1 MRPPRWFLIALALSG
16 CVTTEFVSTDPSFRP
31 QSHALPT
38 VYIDKLPPF
47 PYRSV
52 GIIEATI
59 PDGHPLSEVMNA
71 VATKGQEVG
80 CDAVVDRAIHQV
92 SAAPTVV
99 VPQRWL
105 VQYRA
110 PMTSSTPIYH
120 PPQNN
125 NYQAPPA
132 GKREFIC
139 AVRDAT
145 PPAPTAPAAP
155 PAPPPAPAPS
165 PT

>member
-1 MRPPRWFLIALALSG
+1 MRPPRWFLIALALCG
-16 CVTTEFVSTDPSFRP
+16 CVTAEFVSTDPSFRP
-31 QSHALPT
+31 RSHAMPI

-59 PDGHPLSEVMNA
+59 PDSHPLSEVMQV

-92 SAAPTVV
+92 SSAAPVV
-99 VPQRWL
+99 VRQRWL

-110 PMTSSTPIYH
+110 PMTSSTPVYH
-120 PPQNN
+120 PPQN

-139 AVRDAT
+139 AVRAAT
-145 PPAPTAPAAP
+145 PPVA
-155 PAPPPAPAPS
+155 PAPPMPPAQPAPAPS

>member
-1 MRPPRWFLIALALSG
+1 MRSPRWFLIALALCG
-16 CVTTEFVSTDPSFRP
+16 CVTAEFVSTDPSFRP
-31 QSHALPT
+31 RGHAMPI

-59 PDGHPLSEVMNA
+59 PDSHPLSEVMQV
-71 VATKGQEVG
+71 VATKGQEIG

-92 SAAPTVV
+92 SAA
-99 VPQRWL
+99 VPVAPQQRWL
-105 VQYRA
+105 VQYH
-110 PMTSSTPIYH
+110 PPVTSSAHIYK
-120 PPQNN
+120 PPQT

-132 GKREFIC
+132 GRREFIC

-145 PPAPTAPAAP
+145 PPPPAAPLVP